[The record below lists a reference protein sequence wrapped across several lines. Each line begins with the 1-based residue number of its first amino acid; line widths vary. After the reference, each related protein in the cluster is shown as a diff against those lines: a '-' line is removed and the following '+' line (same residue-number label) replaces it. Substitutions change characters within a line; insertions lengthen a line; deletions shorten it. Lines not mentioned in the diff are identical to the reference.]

1 MNYSDIMP
9 SILFL
14 VTNPP
19 ILPAIITATAGLFGV
34 FIGSVITRKRE
45 EKKEFYIPIYTPV
58 IQFIDVYM
66 SFDKSNF
73 QSYAKVLTMKKLVDQ
88 IKESTKYTPNNLEI
102 LHLLTGIFQF
112 DVRDD
117 AKGNV
122 KQKSLIMFCEKY
134 LEVFEQKMFR
144 YNKYFYWNN
153 EMLRMIRK
161 CRYKCLIWNLLDDI
175 CANGLDADDAVQY
188 LWFNEKQVSTR
199 QIKNVI
205 KLAKEYDSKINSIP
219 EYSCRRESLKIQLK
233 TLEDIIKLTEK
244 VLFVDGQVAFK
255 EKVNQGITELKNE
268 LNTNCK

>member
-1 MNYSDIMP
+1 MIYSNIMLPILMIATTP
-9 SILFL
+9 S
-14 VTNPP
+14 

-34 FIGSVITRKRE
+34 LIGSVIARKRE

-73 QSYAKVLTMKKLVDQ
+73 QSDAKELTTKNLVDQ

-122 KQKSLIMFCEKY
+122 KQKNLIMFCEKY

-144 YNKYFYWNN
+144 YNKFFYWNN
-153 EMLRMIRK
+153 EMLRMIRI

-175 CANGLDADDAVQY
+175 CVSGLDADDAAQY

-199 QIKNVI
+199 QIKSVT

-219 EYSCRRESLKIQLK
+219 EYSCRRESLKIQLE
-233 TLEDIIKLTEK
+233 TLEGIIKLTEK
-244 VLFVDGQVAFK
+244 ALFVDGQDAFK
-255 EKVNQGITELKNE
+255 EKVNQGINELKNE
-268 LNTNCK
+268 LNTNCN

>member
-73 QSYAKVLTMKKLVDQ
+73 KSNTKVLTMRNLVDQ

-122 KQKSLIMFCEKY
+122 KQKNLIMFCEKY

-144 YNKYFYWNN
+144 YNKYLYRNN
-153 EMLRMIRK
+153 KMLRMIRI

-175 CANGLDADDAVQY
+175 CVNGLDADDAAQY

-199 QIKNVI
+199 QIKSVI
-205 KLAKEYDSKINSIP
+205 KLAKEYDSKINNIP
-219 EYSCRRESLKIQLK
+219 EYSCRRESLKIQLE
-233 TLEDIIKLTEK
+233 TLEGINRLTEK
-244 VLFVDGQVAFK
+244 VLLVDGHDLFK
-255 EKVNQGITELKNE
+255 EKINQGISNLKNE
-268 LNTNCK
+268 LNASCH